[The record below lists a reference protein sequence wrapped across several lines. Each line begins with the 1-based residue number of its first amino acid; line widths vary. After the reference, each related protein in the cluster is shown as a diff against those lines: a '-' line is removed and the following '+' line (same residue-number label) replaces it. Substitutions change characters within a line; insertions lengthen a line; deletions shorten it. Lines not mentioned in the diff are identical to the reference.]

1 MIQIIPPFS
10 AICYL
15 KEREMNKEVVMVDRT
30 KVEEVIN
37 RIRPALQRDR
47 GDVEL
52 VEITPYDV
60 VKVRLKGAC
69 GTCPMSLMTLKGGI
83 EAEMK
88 KAVPGVKAVEAV

>member
-1 MIQIIPPFS
+1 
-10 AICYL
+10 
-15 KEREMNKEVVMVDRT
+15 MVDRS

-52 VEITPYDV
+52 VEITPNDV

-88 KAVPGVKAVEAV
+88 KAVPEVKAVEAV

>member
-1 MIQIIPPFS
+1 MIDK
-10 AICYL
+10 A
-15 KEREMNKEVVMVDRT
+15 
-30 KVEEVIN
+30 KVREVIN

-52 VEITPYDV
+52 VEVTENNI

-69 GTCPMSLMTLKGGI
+69 GTCPMSMMTLKGGI

-88 KAVPGVKAVEAV
+88 KAIPEVKAVEAA

>member
-1 MIQIIPPFS
+1 MMQIIPLSGAF
-10 AICYL
+10 CYRRNRQKR
-15 KEREMNKEVVMVDRT
+15 KEAVMVDRT

-88 KAVPGVKAVEAV
+88 KAVPEVKAVEAV

>member
-1 MIQIIPPFS
+1 
-10 AICYL
+10 
-15 KEREMNKEVVMVDRT
+15 MVDRT

-52 VEITPYDV
+52 VDVTDDNV
-60 VKVRLKGAC
+60 VKVRLRGAC
-69 GTCPMSLMTLKGGI
+69 GTCPMSMMTLKGGI

-88 KAVPGVKAVEAV
+88 RSIPEVKSVEAV

>member
-1 MIQIIPPFS
+1 LLIIEAKKKS
-10 AICYL
+10 
-15 KEREMNKEVVMVDRT
+15 KEVPFMVDRK

-52 VEITPYDV
+52 VEITPNDV

-88 KAVPGVKAVEAV
+88 RAVPEVKAVEAV

>member
-1 MIQIIPPFS
+1 MMQIIPLFS
-10 AICYL
+10 VFCYL
-15 KEREMNKEVVMVDRT
+15 KKRKNDREAVMVDRT
-30 KVEEVIN
+30 KVEEVLN

-60 VKVRLKGAC
+60 VRVRLKGAC

>member
-1 MIQIIPPFS
+1 MI
-10 AICYL
+10 
-15 KEREMNKEVVMVDRT
+15 DRT

-37 RIRPALQRDR
+37 RVRPSLQRDR

-52 VEITPYDV
+52 VEITDDNI

-69 GTCPMSLMTLKGGI
+69 GSCPMSMMTLKGGI

-88 KAVPGVKAVEAV
+88 RMVPEVKAVEAV

>member
-1 MIQIIPPFS
+1 
-10 AICYL
+10 
-15 KEREMNKEVVMVDRT
+15 MVDRT

-52 VEITPYDV
+52 VEITDNNI

-69 GTCPMSLMTLKGGI
+69 GSCPMSLMTLKGGI

-88 KAVPGVKAVEAV
+88 KIIPEVKAVEAV